1 MGCRSIY
8 YCRFKWNTYNIFKTP
23 IGGLE
28 VKRIYPPFW
37 YYRKLNFKH
46 VPILPL
52 FPEITACGCYILY
65 LRINRI
71 IATARVDSAQQ
82 TACCGCVAGGHLWYR
97 RKGKRLRSTLPRGYG
112 RLAMHLGT
120 FVSAALRDARQRPR
134 SISTSPLC
142 APPRLPVPFVPA
154 QSFTASVV
162 VRSKFSVSFSL
173 YTQ

>member
-1 MGCRSIY
+1 MYLSSPCSLKFGSA
-8 YCRFKWNTYNIFKTP
+8 
-23 IGGLE
+23 
-28 VKRIYPPFW
+28 
-37 YYRKLNFKH
+37 
-46 VPILPL
+46 
-52 FPEITACGCYILY
+52 TACGCYILY

-120 FVSAALRDARQRPR
+120 FVSAALRDARQRPLCAFLYNTRRRPR
-134 SISTSPLC
+134 SISSVVVVRAAAVT
-142 APPRLPVPFVPA
+142 RTFVPA
-154 QSFTASVV
+154 QSFTASVA
-162 VRSKFSVSFSL
+162 VRSKFSVPSSL